1 MNEVRTVQGQYNEL
15 RYTVLE
21 PSKRDDDNGY
31 FIMNFNPEILSYR
44 SKIRITSKNQIDLG
58 EN

>member
-1 MNEVRTVQGQYNEL
+1 MK
-15 RYTVLE
+15 LE